1 MNNLHVYNTKTRS
14 KELFEPLVP
23 GKVKMYVCGITA
35 YDYCHLG
42 HARCYV
48 AFDVICRYLKYLG
61 YEVTYVQNIT
71 DLDDKL
77 IARAKEKEG
86 DGDIKEKV
94 ADLARKFTEA
104 YSEDMMKLNVL
115 PADSYP
121 TATGNILEMQEI
133 ISGLIKNGIAYER
146 DGDVYFEVAAFPDY
160 GSLSGKNPD
169 DLRSGARVAIDKKK
183 KSPLDFAL
191 WKASSPG
198 EPAWESP
205 WGPGRPGWHIECSAM
220 SMKLLGPTFD
230 IHGGGQD
237 LIFPHH
243 ENERAQSEGYTG
255 KPFVR
260 YWLHNGFVTINQE
273 KMSKSLGNVF
283 NLRDI
288 YKVFSPR
295 VVRFFLLSQH
305 YRSPVDYSEE
315 ALKEAKRALFRIDNC
330 YGIMMDVAVDFSS
343 ILPEEEAMGE
353 FKQAMN
359 DDFNTAAAL
368 AIVYKIAEE
377 FFKNY
382 RKPQALEELKPKLAA
397 LKEIC
402 SILGVELINP
412 IHELSDPDQSVD
424 LSDYFG
430 VSDRI
435 IQEGKLT
442 EGILQTL
449 GHCRELARKNKDWDL
464 ADRIRDYLK
473 DKDITIM
480 DRPGRSSAL
489 VYYREWG
496 MGS

>member
-220 SMKLLGPTFD
+220 SMKLLGSTFD

-243 ENERAQSEGYTG
+243 ENEQAQSEGYTG

-330 YGIMMDVAVDFSS
+330 YGIMMDVAVDFATVPPDAK
-343 ILPEEEAMGE
+343 IMEE
-353 FKQAMN
+353 FKKAMN

-368 AIVYKIAEE
+368 AIVYSIAEE
-377 FFKNY
+377 FYKKY
-382 RKPQALEELKPKLAA
+382 RKPKLLEELKPRLAA

-412 IHELSDPDQSVD
+412 IHNILEPDQSPD
-424 LSDYFG
+424 LSDY
-430 VSDRI
+430 SDRADRI
-435 IQEGKLT
+435 ILEDRLT
-442 EGILQTL
+442 EDNLQTL
-449 GHCRELARKNKDWDL
+449 GICREAARKNKDWDL

-489 VYYREWG
+489 VYYLEQIG
-496 MGS
+496 E

>member
-1 MNNLHVYNTKTRS
+1 MKKLHVYNTKTRS

-23 GKVKMYVCGITA
+23 GKVQMYVCGITA

-48 AFDVICRYLKYLG
+48 AFDVIYRYLKYLG
-61 YEVTYVQNIT
+61 YEVTHIQNIT

-77 IARAKEKEG
+77 IARAREK
-86 DGDIKEKV
+86 DGAGSIKEKV
-94 ADLARKFTEA
+94 AAIAREFSDA
-104 YSEDMMKLNVL
+104 YSEDMKKLNVI

-121 TATGNILEMQEI
+121 TATGNIMEMQEI
-133 ISGLIKNGIAYER
+133 ISGLIKKGIAYDRE
-146 DGDVYFEVAAFPDY
+146 GDVYFEVSAFPGY

-169 DLRSGARVAIDKKK
+169 DLRAGARVAIDKKK

-191 WKASSPG
+191 WKASAPG
-198 EPAWESP
+198 EPAWDSP
-205 WGPGRPGWHIECSAM
+205 WGKGRPGWHIECSAM

-288 YKVFSPR
+288 YKVFTPR

-315 ALKEAKRALFRIDNC
+315 ALQEAKRALFRLDNC
-330 YGIMMDVAVDFSS
+330 YGMVFKEIGDFSS
-343 ILPEEEAMGE
+343 LPPDEEAMGKFE
-353 FKQAMN
+353 EAMN

-368 AIVYKIAEE
+368 AVAFTLAREW
-377 FFKNY
+377 Y
-382 RKPQALEELKPKLAA
+382 RDYRNPELMELLKPKMAA
-397 LKEIC
+397 LKKIC
-402 SILGVELINP
+402 SILGVELKDP
-412 IHELSDPDQSVD
+412 IPFLVQNSEPIDMPDYQPIA
-424 LSDYFG
+424 
-430 VSDRI
+430 DRI
-435 IQEGKLT
+435 IQEDIFTQGNL
-442 EGILQTL
+442 EILA
-449 GHCRELARKNKDWDL
+449 GCRERARINKDWEQ

-473 DKDITIM
+473 GRGATVA
-480 DRPGRSSAL
+480 DRSV
-489 VYYREWG
+489 VYHPE
-496 MGS
+496 

>member
-1 MNNLHVYNTKTRS
+1 MNKLHVYNTKTRS

-23 GKVKMYVCGITA
+23 GKVKMYVCGITV

-48 AFDVICRYLKYLG
+48 AFDVVFRYLKYLG
-61 YEVTYVQNIT
+61 YEVTYIQNIT

-77 IARAKEKEG
+77 IARAREKGGE
-86 DGDIKEKV
+86 GDIKEQV
-94 ADLARKFTEA
+94 AGLARKFTKA
-104 YSEDMMKLNVL
+104 YSDDMKKLNVL

-121 TATGNILEMQEI
+121 TATGNIPEMQEI
-133 ISGLIKNGIAYER
+133 ISSLIKKGVAYER
-146 DGDVYFEVAAFPDY
+146 EGDVYFEVSAFPGY

-191 WKASSPG
+191 WKAAAHG

-220 SMKLLGPTFD
+220 GMKLLGPTFD

-243 ENERAQSEGYTG
+243 ENELAQSEAYTG

-288 YKVFSPR
+288 FKVFAPR

-305 YRSPVDYSEE
+305 YRSPVDYSAA
-315 ALKEAKRALFRIDNC
+315 ALKEAKRALFRLDNC
-330 YGIMMDVAVDFSS
+330 YGMVLKEIGDFSS
-343 ILPEEEAMGE
+343 VPPDEAAIGKFEE
-353 FKQAMN
+353 AMN

-368 AIVYKIAEE
+368 AVAFTLAREWYRG
-377 FFKNY
+377 Y
-382 RKPQALEELKPKLAA
+382 RKPELMESLKPKMAA
-397 LKEIC
+397 LKKIC
-402 SILGVELINP
+402 SILGVELEDP
-412 IHELSDPDQSVD
+412 IPDLLKNSGPID
-424 LSDYFG
+424 MPDYQPLA
-430 VSDRI
+430 DRI
-435 IQEGKLT
+435 IQEGRLT
-442 EGILQTL
+442 QGNLETL
-449 GHCRELARKNKDWDL
+449 VGCRERARKNKDWEL

-473 DKDITIM
+473 ERDIIVG
-480 DRPGRSSAL
+480 DRPGLSPSV
-489 VYYREWG
+489 VYHPEQLD
-496 MGS
+496 S